1 MLDDDDTSQPSLERV
16 LALLR
21 RHRVRVALWCGLCVV
36 LVAAVILLRGPTF
49 SARAS
54 FVPQSRRNA
63 SLASGFAA
71 QLGVVLPGQ
80 DQTQSP
86 NFYSDLA
93 SSNLVLGA
101 VADSGALDASRRKVS
116 LADFFD
122 LPKDAPPPITRARI
136 IAELRSRLT
145 PNVVQRTGLVELTV
159 KTKDAVVSASI
170 LQRILGELERFN
182 QGARRTQASAERR
195 FTERRFDEV
204 RSELNIAES
213 RLVSFLERNR
223 DFENSPVLRY
233 EHDRLQRDVQVKQQ
247 VFQTLSQAVEQAR
260 IDEVRDTPVLS
271 IIEPP
276 TPPPVRDRRGLPL
289 KLLAALAFGA
299 ATAAGVAL
307 LAVLGEDRRSRPRE
321 VL

>member
-1 MLDDDDTSQPSLERV
+1 MLEDDHASQPSLERV
-16 LALLR
+16 VALLR
-21 RHRVRVALWCGLCVV
+21 RYRMAVVVWCGLCV
-36 LVAAVILLRGPTF
+36 LVVVAVTLLRGPTF
-49 SARAS
+49 TAHAS

-86 NFYSDLA
+86 NFYADLA
-93 SSNLVLGA
+93 TSNLVLGA
-101 VADSGALDASRRKVS
+101 VADSGALDASGRKLS
-116 LADFFD
+116 LAEFFK
-122 LPKDAPPPITRARI
+122 LPKDAAPAVTQARI
-136 IAELRSRLT
+136 IGSLRSRVST
-145 PNVVQRTGLVELTV
+145 NVVQRTGLVEVTV
-159 KTKDAVVSASI
+159 KTPNPVVSAAI

-204 RSELNIAES
+204 RAELNTAEQ

-223 DFENSPVLRY
+223 DFENSPVLRF
-233 EHDRLQRDVQVKQQ
+233 EHDRLQRDMLVKQQ

-276 TPPPVRDRRGLPL
+276 TVPPLRDRRGLPL
-289 KLLAALAFGA
+289 KLIAALAFA
-299 ATAAGVAL
+299 VATAAGAAL
-307 LAVLGEDRRSRPRE
+307 LAVLRADLRPMDHE
-321 VL
+321 VG

>member
-1 MLDDDDTSQPSLERV
+1 MLEDDHASQPSLGRV
-16 LALLR
+16 FALLQ
-21 RHRVRVALWCGLCVV
+21 RHRLAVVVWCALCALTV
-36 LVAAVILLRGPTF
+36 LVVTLLRGPTF
-49 SARAS
+49 TAHTS
-54 FVPQSRRNA
+54 FVPQSRRNS

-86 NFYSDLA
+86 NFYADLA

-101 VADSGALDASRRKVS
+101 VADSGALGASQRKVS
-116 LADFFD
+116 LAEFFNVSRD
-122 LPKDAPPPITRARI
+122 DSPAVTRARI
-136 IAELRSRLT
+136 ITKLRSRLST
-145 PNVVQRTGLVELTV
+145 NVVLKTGLVELTV
-159 KTKDAVVSASI
+159 KTKDASVSASI
-170 LQRILGELERFN
+170 LQHILGELEIFN

-204 RSELNIAES
+204 RSELNAAEQ

-223 DFENSPVLRY
+223 DFENSPVLRF
-233 EHDRLQRDVQVKQQ
+233 EHDRLQRDVQNKQQ

-276 TPPPVRDRRGLPL
+276 TVPPVRDGRGLPL
-289 KLLAALAFGA
+289 KLIAALAFGVA
-299 ATAAGVAL
+299 AAAGVAL
-307 LAVLGEDRRSRPRE
+307 LAVLRADQRLMGRE
-321 VL
+321 VG